1 MIKMCRI
8 QHALAYDFTPSKVI
22 FYLLKSMSANLCI
35 HNVFKILEIKEKFKE
50 QQLSYQILL
59 SIFV

>member
-1 MIKMCRI
+1 
-8 QHALAYDFTPSKVI
+8 
-22 FYLLKSMSANLCI
+22 MSANLCI